1 MYINTDPGRNRYIGS
16 CRMGTKSVVSQLIRF
31 GRIMLSDSAAIRFF
45 PSVSINRIPQVPIRF
60 IYPEPIRSDLRIRLL
75 STRSRRIW
83 CQETAGIRSSYVTGF
98 YNKSVQLQLSE
109 TVGLCMNPSN
119 PHIGFVW
126 LNQQRS
132 DRIQLRYYVG
142 NSQKT
147 IHAA

>member
-1 MYINTDPGRNRYIGS
+1 MKIIPGRNRYIGS
-16 CRMGTKSVVSQLIRF
+16 CRTGTKSVVSQLIRF
-31 GRIMLSDSAAIRFF
+31 GRIMLSDSDAIHFF
-45 PSVSINRIPQVPIRF
+45 PSVSANRIPQVPIRF

-83 CQETAGIRSSYVTGF
+83 CQETTGIRSSYVTGF

-119 PHIGFVW
+119 PYIGFVC

-132 DRIQLRYYVG
+132 NRIQ
-142 NSQKT
+142 
-147 IHAA
+147 